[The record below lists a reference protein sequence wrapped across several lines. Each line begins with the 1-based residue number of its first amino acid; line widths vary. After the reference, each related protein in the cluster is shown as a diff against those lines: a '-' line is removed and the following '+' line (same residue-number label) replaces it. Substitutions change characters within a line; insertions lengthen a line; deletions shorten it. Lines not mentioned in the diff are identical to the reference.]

1 MEHKGIRDIE
11 NLFKEVA
18 STDEDY
24 CKPKESNSAFNN
36 NYIEYENRGDKYKNF
51 SLKEYLYMII
61 LYLRDMINDHKA
73 PMKLKVHSSNEIIDY
88 ETQFGE
94 WKFQLIV
101 VTSFISSIDSEE
113 TRTWHT
119 NSNNIEIMMGSE
131 TDEIIKELFKSLL
144 QNYQKGFEESE
155 RTGSSFKFEIVDLLY
170 YHLHKTSLKRGKS
183 YTKSPEWLE
192 NKRATINPKNNDDNC
207 F

>member
-24 CKPKESNSAFNN
+24 CKPKKSNSAFNN
-36 NYIEYENRGDKYKNF
+36 NYIEYENRGDKYKNL

-61 LYLRDMINDHKA
+61 LYLRDMINDLKA

-94 WKFQLIV
+94 WKIQLTV

-119 NSNNIEIMMGSE
+119 NSNNIEIMMDSE

-183 YTKSPEWLE
+183 NTKSPEWLE

>member
-24 CKPKESNSAFNN
+24 CKPKKSNSAFNN
-36 NYIEYENRGDKYKNF
+36 NYIEYENRGDKYKNL

-61 LYLRDMINDHKA
+61 LYLRDMINDLKA

-94 WKFQLIV
+94 WKIQLTV
-101 VTSFISSIDSEE
+101 VTSFISSTDSEE

-119 NSNNIEIMMGSE
+119 NSNNIEIMMDSE

-183 YTKSPEWLE
+183 NTKSPEWLE

>member
-24 CKPKESNSAFNN
+24 CKPKKSNSAFNN

-94 WKFQLIV
+94 WKFQLTV

-155 RTGSSFKFEIVDLLY
+155 
-170 YHLHKTSLKRGKS
+170 
-183 YTKSPEWLE
+183 
-192 NKRATINPKNNDDNC
+192 
-207 F
+207 